1 MISRITTSTTTG
13 IRFKV
18 KRSSRTEEVVVVIL
32 EKSLKGTL

>member
-1 MISRITTSTTTG
+1 MISRITTTTG

-18 KRSSRTEEVVVVIL
+18 KVKRRSRTEEVVIL

>member
-1 MISRITTSTTTG
+1 MISRITTTTG

-18 KRSSRTEEVVVVIL
+18 KRSSRTEEVVVIL